1 MALLAVG
8 LVLLARAPLPNTYL
22 LDLLPAS
29 LLVALGLP
37 AAFAGTNIAA
47 VTAVEQ
53 ADTGLA
59 SGLVNTMQRIGSG
72 IGIALLSALFAVR
85 VGPLP
90 AHPTPSTLLPGFQV
104 AFLGAAF
111 FAAIGAV
118 LTQLLIRG
126 KRGGS
131 PVRLDTQQDVSAGA
145 HEMRLG
151 HH

>member
-72 IGIALLSALFAVR
+72 IGIALLSALVR
-85 VGPLP
+85 SRLIPP
-90 AHPTPSTLLPGFQV
+90 HPPCCLVFRWPFWVRRSSRLLEPS
-104 AFLGAAF
+104 
-111 FAAIGAV
+111 
-118 LTQLLIRG
+118 
-126 KRGGS
+126 
-131 PVRLDTQQDVSAGA
+131 
-145 HEMRLG
+145 
-151 HH
+151 

>member
-85 VGPLP
+85 VALLGLFITYSIDSSMRGRRESARSYPLQRDERKRELSGSRYRSP
-90 AHPTPSTLLPGFQV
+90 AFQCV
-104 AFLGAAF
+104 Q
-111 FAAIGAV
+111 V
-118 LTQLLIRG
+118 RG
-126 KRGGS
+126 R
-131 PVRLDTQQDVSAGA
+131 P
-145 HEMRLG
+145 
-151 HH
+151 